1 MSKRVNLYDN
11 AYANYGSEVYR
22 EVRNETYGEDFGQ
35 TSWVTNEES
44 KEIPRLLDLKPDS
57 FVLEVGCG
65 SGRYALHLTVWRDK
79 NRVRTRRCARTAGNS
94 RYTAGLI
101 TTSL

>member
-35 TSWVTNEES
+35 TSRVTNEES
-44 KEIPRLLDLKPDS
+44 KEIPRLLGLKPDS
-57 FVLEVGCG
+57 FVLEVGAVLMDTRCTLR
-65 SGRYALHLTVWRDK
+65 SGGIKIASGHGVVLGRLAIPGTL
-79 NRVRTRRCARTAGNS
+79 RV
-94 RYTAGLI
+94 
-101 TTSL
+101 